1 MTITKTRQMSWTR
14 GRIAASAIVLAC
26 VVAGALLATGPA
38 SAASRGFKVHNQS
51 SHTLR
56 LEGARRVPTY
66 VCVDIA
72 RCVPTHYPMDF
83 EGRPS
88 DGSLIHPGNTQVWE
102 LKYGFSLLGGV
113 QYAAN
118 LWYQIVGTNDSVEYT
133 IETWSTVNESACKV
147 NGTTK
152 FACTAEGTKLTFK

>member
-1 MTITKTRQMSWTR
+1 MRLARSRHIGQLPYATTRSPKTPINS
-14 GRIAASAIVLAC
+14 GRMPGSAPSRRDPHVAQIVRDLGC
-26 VVAGALLATGPA
+26 
-38 SAASRGFKVHNQS
+38 SF
-51 SHTLR
+51 
-56 LEGARRVPTY
+56 ERVPTY

-72 RCVPTHYPMDF
+72 RCIPTTTRWTLRGVPL
-83 EGRPS
+83 
-88 DGSLIHPGNTQVWE
+88 DGSLMHPGNTQVWE